1 ITQSS
6 APYVKLF
13 HVGNEKLRTVA
24 TGVQITGG
32 IINDDGYV
40 QIKRTGNAP
49 IIADR
54 LGTTGSSGTS
64 RGEIFNFK
72 SAGTKVGEIG
82 YQNPYG
88 GILYMAHGNTA
99 GFGIGFYQFSTSRYI
114 QPCDQDGGI
123 RDNEVDV
130 GSTASRFDDVYATN
144 GTIQTSD
151 RNEKQDI
158 QALTTAEQA
167 AAVACKAL
175 VRRFRWV
182 DSVEEKGDNA
192 RYHFGVIAQDV
203 EAAFTA
209 QGLDAGRYGL
219 FIRTNW
225 WEHENTWYPS
235 EEAAPEGAVERS
247 RLGIRYNQLL
257 AFIISAL

>member
-1 ITQSS
+1 
-6 APYVKLF
+6 
-13 HVGNEKLRTVA
+13 
-24 TGVQITGG
+24 
-32 IINDDGYV
+32 
-40 QIKRTGNAP
+40 
-49 IIADR
+49 
-54 LGTTGSSGTS
+54 
-64 RGEIFNFK
+64 
-72 SAGTKVGEIG
+72 
-82 YQNPYG
+82 
-88 GILYMAHGNTA
+88 MAHGSTT
-99 GFGIGFYQFSTSRYI
+99 GFGIGFYAFSTSLYI
-114 QPCDQDGGI
+114 QPCDQNGAI
-123 RDNEVDV
+123 KDNAVDI
-130 GSTASRFDDVYATN
+130 GSSGSRFDDVYATN

-151 RNEKQDI
+151 INEKQDI

-175 VRRFRWV
+175 VRRFRWI
-182 DSVEEKGDNA
+182 DSVEEKGDDA

-235 EEAAPEGAVERS
+235 EEAAPEGAVEKT